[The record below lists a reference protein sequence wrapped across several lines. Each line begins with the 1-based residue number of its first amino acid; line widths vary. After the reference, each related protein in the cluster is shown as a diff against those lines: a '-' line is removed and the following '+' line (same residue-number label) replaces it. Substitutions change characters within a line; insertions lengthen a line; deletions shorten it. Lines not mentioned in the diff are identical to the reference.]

1 MYKIEVT
8 KTAKKH
14 IKKIAPRF
22 HNNLLGKI
30 QSVAKDPI
38 NNTDKVKDKTI
49 IGSRKC
55 RQGNYRIFFDIDS
68 KKKILYVTAI
78 KNRNKA
84 YKSS

>member
-1 MYKIEVT
+1 MEKYSIDF
-8 KTAKKH
+8 KKSAVKEL
-14 IKKIAPRF
+14 KKINKF
-22 HNNLLGKI
+22 DLQKI
-30 QSVAKDPI
+30 VKKISSLCI
-38 NNTDKVKDKTI
+38 NPKPE
-49 IGSRKC
+49 GSQKLTGHKLHRI